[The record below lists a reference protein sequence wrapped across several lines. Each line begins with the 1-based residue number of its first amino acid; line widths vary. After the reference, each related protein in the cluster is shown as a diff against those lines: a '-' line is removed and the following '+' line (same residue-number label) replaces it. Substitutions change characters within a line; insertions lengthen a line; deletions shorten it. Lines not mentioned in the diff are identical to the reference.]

1 MFYNSLVFIV
11 IAALIIAITML
22 DHLYPAG
29 KGAFVILLINT
40 IIAGFFIGH
49 KIAH

>member
-11 IAALIIAITML
+11 TAALIIAVSML
-22 DHLYPAG
+22 QYLFPVDTS
-29 KGAFVILLINT
+29 AFGFMLINT